1 MFAAQG
7 AWLRFKMAIHVMRAW
22 QTRQP
27 HLVGCLGKTHR
38 TGTSWL
44 ICEGIVVIPKV
55 TNNTGLATV
64 WGKTYYIRLH

>member
-27 HLVGCLGKTHR
+27 HVVGCLGTTHR
-38 TGTSWL
+38 TGNCWPM
-44 ICEGIVVIPKV
+44 CEGIVVLPKAA
-55 TNNTGLATV
+55 NITGLASV